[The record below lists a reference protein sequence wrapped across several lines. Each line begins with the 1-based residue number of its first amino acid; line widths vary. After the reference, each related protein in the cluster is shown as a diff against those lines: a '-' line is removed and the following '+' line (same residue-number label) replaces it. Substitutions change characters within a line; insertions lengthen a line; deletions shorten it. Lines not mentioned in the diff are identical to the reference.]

1 MLGCWLCLN
10 LCFSGWRWGLGLGGC
25 VLERGLGRGLLQRGD
40 GSHALGREHAP
51 ALQLPVLVLL
61 QQHRTHQAGDRRV
74 VGEDAD
80 HAGTAFDFLIDA
92 LEQVGAPDLSPVLG
106 WEVVEGERVFPGLD
120 HKLCGPGE
128 ALGQGA
134 GQVIPTGLDLSGLLL
149 GEHRAQRG
157 GDHALMGFGHPLQQ
171 VAGEMDP
178 AALPAA
184 ALQHPPDRIGEA
196 LVGVAD
202 DELDPRQPALFE
214 RADEVAPE
222 RLGFAVADF
231 ETEQFTAAI
240 SVDAHGDDNRPGA
253 DLHRPAQPAVEVG
266 GIEIQVGVTA
276 CLKRPAEE
284 GLHLHVDVG
293 ADAAHLR
300 FKDAAL
306 ASQRAT
312 RAST

>member
-25 VLERGLGRGLLQRGD
+25 VLERGLGRELLQRGD

-61 QQHRTHQAGDRRV
+61 QQHRTHQAGNRRV
-74 VGEDAD
+74 VGEDSD

-92 LEQVGAPDLSPVLG
+92 LEQVGAPDLSPVLV
-106 WEVVEGERVFPGLD
+106 WEVAEGEHVFPGLD
-120 HKLCGPGE
+120 HELCGPGE

-184 ALQHPPDRIGEA
+184 ALQHPPDCIGEA

-222 RLGFAVADF
+222 RRADSKCQAVLLPGFRLVMASSAVMSCITACRPARIEPKPASRSRF
-231 ETEQFTAAI
+231 SAAVRKAAI
-240 SVDAHGDDNRPGA
+240 TSAPLPR
-253 DLHRPAQPAVEVG
+253 
-266 GIEIQVGVTA
+266 
-276 CLKRPAEE
+276 
-284 GLHLHVDVG
+284 
-293 ADAAHLR
+293 
-300 FKDAAL
+300 
-306 ASQRAT
+306 
-312 RAST
+312 